1 MNHIQQ
7 FVTQYLEKPLSQTDL
22 QLLAK
27 NFQFRNGPCDICG
40 GPCFCLADDN
50 MLVDRLVDPTFP
62 KPVGCFVFTSRRDA
76 NLFQKTLN
84 VPLTTWQGRNRWG
97 MYIVVATARPT
108 ATINGLN
115 GTIDSRSSLLSSI
128 HRREVYLEGDG
139 SALRLQAT
147 GFYVIFHCNTH
158 CSLTVPLTVHSR
170 SLTALTVYSLT
181 HTTHTTHS
189 THSTHSLHSHRT
201 PTSLIPKRNRQ
212 CDCTRPEDISTAYML
227 V

>member
-7 FVTQYLEKPLSQTDL
+7 FVTQCLEKPLSQTDL

-115 GTIDSRSSLLSSI
+115 GTIAEVAFSQAFIDEKCTWKEMGLLYGYRLPDS
-128 HRREVYLEGDG
+128 
-139 SALRLQAT
+139 
-147 GFYVIFHCNTH
+147 
-158 CSLTVPLTVHSR
+158 
-170 SLTALTVYSLT
+170 
-181 HTTHTTHS
+181 
-189 THSTHSLHSHRT
+189 
-201 PTSLIPKRNRQ
+201 
-212 CDCTRPEDISTAYML
+212 M
-227 V
+227 